1 MRLLTVPTGIS
12 VSGVIK
18 PATLRGIARMR
29 GILPPRR
36 IISLTLR
43 MFPLI
48 LSVVPLPLPCP
59 LPPPDLLSILG
70 PPPLLTEPASVE
82 PVPLMSVQVHTPQS
96 PNHVITEV
104 IQESQEDAVSSIAS
118 LFSIAEDSVNEFSVD
133 DSLSPSPLIPSPSP
147 SLSISSFT
155 SSSGNCSQSILKEIP
170 IVSSDPMVEQIIVD
184 VVNGP
189 AASNI
194 DGPVGSSVVGPAASN
209 VNGPAA
215 STIGGPAASSVDSPA
230 VSNVVGPVACNVSN
244 CSSKVISSKVTNKS
258 KIPKPSGKSG
268 PKSVVSSDSESEFRR
283 PLAVSGEACSRSKS
297 PAANIRSRLPLS
309 PAGFHRLPSV
319 AGSKPGRP
327 R

>member
-1 MRLLTVPTGIS
+1 
-12 VSGVIK
+12 
-18 PATLRGIARMR
+18 MR

-48 LSVVPLPLPCP
+48 LPVVPLPCP

-70 PPPLLTEPASVE
+70 PPPLLTEPASVD
-82 PVPLMSVQVHTPQS
+82 PVPLMSVQIYTPQS

-133 DSLSPSPLIPSPSP
+133 DPLSPSPSP
-147 SLSISSFT
+147 SISSFT

-194 DGPVGSSVVGPAASN
+194 DGPVASSVVD
-209 VNGPAA
+209 PAA
-215 STIGGPAASSVDSPA
+215 STVGGPAASSVDSPA
-230 VSNVVGPVACNVSN
+230 VSNVVGPAASNVSN

-283 PLAVSGEACSRSKS
+283 PLAVSGEARSRSKS
-297 PAANIRSRLPLS
+297 LAANIRSRLPLS